1 MAGAPR
7 KLKITYGSYTVGG
20 SSQDAIL
27 DGYHTLDKTV
37 DKDGRGLMVVSFAA
51 ILTASSDSA
60 FATKVAA
67 FELAFSTPRQ
77 LLKIENSSTTLLSLD
92 PTSGTN
98 TGFNAAPSFRKDEHV
113 ANTVRTRRYL
123 VTVSVE
129 LPSQISGN
137 NGRRGSSVEI
147 SHGPQDRLLVTFRGE
162 YTAAGSNTARAQY
175 NAQAATYF
183 AAFLLGLTGTFEK
196 VSEITNEDDANKTL
210 TYTTVYQE
218 ILFDQSS
225 GGRDD
230 STIIDHTIR
239 VASSL
244 DSPGDWGSETRRLT
258 DVVVQYTAFVIK
270 TTTTLTSVWE
280 SLKEYVI
287 SYAEGLVGGEAVA
300 LEGEA
305 VDTDPSVNRIAA
317 TIRLKCAV
325 DTSNLLEA
333 VVQQSLSDRGGKAII
348 PVHDGTPFGAYV
360 HDGPGTRFRTTRKQ
374 FLVKG
379 GAPLDK
385 FIGEGEGSF
394 WGVGFGNGGVGT
406 EIGGAHGQPGSG
418 AGGGSGGDGINAG
431 LQPSGGATTGWIL
444 VGGDSSV
451 APATL
456 GRNGRTINVTR
467 YESTKIEQWVTAPQR
482 GGGGGGNG
490 INAGLFAGPG
500 GSYFGAG
507 IRGA

>member
-7 KLKITYGSYTVGG
+7 KFKITYGTYTVGAIG
-20 SSQDAIL
+20 QDALL

-51 ILTASSDSA
+51 IITASSDAA
-60 FATKVAA
+60 FLTKVAA
-67 FELAFSTPRQ
+67 LEAAFSTPRQ
-77 LLKIENSSTTLLSLD
+77 LLKIENSATTLLSLD

-113 ANTVRTRRYL
+113 VNTARTRRYL
-123 VTVSVE
+123 VTVAVE

-137 NGRRGSSVEI
+137 NGRRAASVEI
-147 SHGPQDRLLVTFRGE
+147 SHGPQDRLLVTFKGE

-175 NAQAATYF
+175 NAQAPTYF

-196 VSEITNEDDANKTL
+196 VSEVTNEDDANKTL
-210 TYTTVYQE
+210 TYTTIYQE
-218 ILFDQSS
+218 ILSDQSS

-230 STIIDHTIR
+230 SSIVDHTIR

-258 DVVVQYTAFVIK
+258 DVVVQYTAFVVK
-270 TTTTLTSVWE
+270 TTTTLTAVWE

-300 LEGEA
+300 LESEQ
-305 VDTDPSVNRIAA
+305 VDTDPSVNRISA

-333 VVQQSLSDRGGKAII
+333 TVQQALSDRGGKAIT

-360 HDGPGTRFRTTRKQ
+360 HDGPGTRFRTTRKV

-385 FIGEGEGSF
+385 FIGAGEGSTF
-394 WGVGFGNGGVGT
+394 GVSFGNGGVGT
-406 EIGGAHGQPGSG
+406 DN
-418 AGGGSGGDGINAG
+418 GGGGGGGPAGPPGVVTGIEPSGGG
-431 LQPSGGATTGWIL
+431 GGATTGWIT

-456 GRNGRTINVTR
+456 GRNGRTIQVTR
-467 YESTKIEQWVTAPQR
+467 YESARIEQYVTAPQR
-482 GGGGGGNG
+482 GGGGGG
-490 INAGLFAGPG
+490 GLFIGLTPGPG
-500 GSYFGAG
+500 GSYGGVG